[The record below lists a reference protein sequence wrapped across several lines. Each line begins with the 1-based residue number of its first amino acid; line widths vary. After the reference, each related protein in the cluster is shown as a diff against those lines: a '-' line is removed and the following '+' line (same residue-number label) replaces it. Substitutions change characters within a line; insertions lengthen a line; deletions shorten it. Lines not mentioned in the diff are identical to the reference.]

1 MKLLRFNESDSYFN
15 AKSIIDTINDIC
27 LELKDEGITYRIEP
41 SNDIRIKL
49 LGLYLNGSIS
59 MEPIFYVRIISIYGF
74 VNKSEIEII
83 LNTLKQLENYIKSEG
98 LTFKY
103 ELYFETL
110 PLPKNVPT
118 DDELSK
124 FVNIDYIDTKFFE
137 DKRNPIKEIKI
148 YFDK

>member
-15 AKSIIDTINDIC
+15 AKSIVDTINDIC
-27 LELKDEGITYRIEP
+27 LELKDENIHYRIEP

-59 MEPIFYVRIISIYGF
+59 LNDSSYVRIMSIYGF
-74 VNKSEIEII
+74 KDKSEIEII
-83 LNTLKQLENYIKSEG
+83 INTLKQLENYIKSEG
-98 LTFKY
+98 LSFKY

-110 PLPKNVPT
+110 PLPKNLPT
-118 DDELSK
+118 DDELSN
-124 FVNIDYIDTKFFE
+124 FVKLDHIDTKFFE
-137 DKRNPIKEIKI
+137 DSKNKVKEIKI